1 MSAQQLEIL
10 VTANSDSPFKRGD
23 WVKVVKKP
31 KQAKAICKGD
41 VLQVEDVS
49 PNKQMIRVGHP
60 DCGWDYLS
68 WNEIALTLPPVEA
81 SFRDDKEASFRDD
94 KEASF
99 RDDKQPD
106 ICEPVDVSLRDDSE
120 ASFRD
125 DKQPD
130 ICEHEK
136 VTGEI
141 KRLFESLPV
150 SFRDDILEELMSLRD
165 DSIDGKSMSFR
176 DDKPRIVWRSPAKR
190 SDKYPWFEWRNERA
204 YIGGGREESSIAQGR
219 IAKVLEWL
227 AAKIPP
233 GEIIQ
238 RIRAKQFEG

>member
-1 MSAQQLEIL
+1 MQQLEIL
-10 VTANSDSPFKRGD
+10 VAANSDSPFKRGD

-31 KQAKAICKGD
+31 KQGISIRKGD
-41 VLQVEDVS
+41 VVQVEEVS
-49 PNKQMIRVGHP
+49 STKQMIRVGNP
-60 DCGWDYLS
+60 DFGWDYLN
-68 WNEIALTLPPVEA
+68 WNEIALTLPPPDV
-81 SFRDDKEASFRDD
+81 SL
-94 KEASF
+94 

-106 ICEPVDVSLRDDSE
+106 ICEPVEMSRDDSE

-130 ICEHEK
+130 ICEPDHPLWQDSLDRRIMED
-136 VTGEI
+136 I
-141 KRLFESLPV
+141 RCLFNRLSPSL
-150 SFRDDILEELMSLRD
+150 RDDILEELMSFRD

-190 SDKYPWFEWRNERA
+190 DDKYPWFECREGRA
-204 YIGGGREESSIAQGR
+204 YIGGGTEESPIAQSR
-219 IAKVLEWL
+219 VAKVLEWL